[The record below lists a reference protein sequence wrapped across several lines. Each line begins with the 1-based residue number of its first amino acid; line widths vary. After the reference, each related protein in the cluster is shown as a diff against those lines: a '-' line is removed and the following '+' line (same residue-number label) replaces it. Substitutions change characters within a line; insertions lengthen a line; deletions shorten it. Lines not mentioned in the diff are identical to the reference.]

1 VSYDLRVFFPHPEF
15 PTHAWYDVLA
25 TFQGDA
31 CHVTFSEDSSG
42 QACIKDYSLVADG
55 SLVSVDVRAMSDI
68 PSLCAPAGTR
78 WLATVSTGMG
88 RSALA
93 WWTACAIPY
102 HALVFFPG
110 AIVHDC
116 QYHVGRSL
124 AESSWTNPETW
135 LQNCKRRLWRT
146 LGSKAE
152 LIDRG
157 LFGADGTVRF

>member
-1 VSYDLRVFFPHPEF
+1 VSYDLRIFFPHAEF
-15 PTHAWYDVLA
+15 PTHAWYDMLA
-25 TFQGDA
+25 SFRSEA
-31 CHVTFSEDSSG
+31 CHITFSEGSDG
-42 QACIKDYSLVADG
+42 QDGIKECSLVADG
-55 SLVSVDVRAMSDI
+55 SLVSVDVRAMSDV

-88 RSALA
+88 RSGLA
-93 WWTACAIPY
+93 WWTVFAIPY
-102 HALVFFPG
+102 HTLVFFPG
-110 AIVHDC
+110 VTVHDC

-124 AESSWTNPETW
+124 AESSWASPEIW
-135 LQNCKRRLWRT
+135 LQSCERRLWRT